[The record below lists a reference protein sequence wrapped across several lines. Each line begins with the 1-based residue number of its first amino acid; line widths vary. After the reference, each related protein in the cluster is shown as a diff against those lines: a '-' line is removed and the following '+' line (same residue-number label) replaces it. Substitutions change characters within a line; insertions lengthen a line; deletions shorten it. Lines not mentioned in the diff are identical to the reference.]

1 MLASLTIFCA
11 TAAYELH
18 RFIGEPNGLPA
29 IAALVAYYLTSA
41 AIALWVYA
49 DAHHRGRTTAYDFA
63 SFVFILWPVL
73 APIYL
78 VRSRGVRAF
87 GPVGAFIAS
96 FVGGLLFAA
105 FLGYPASLNP

>member
-29 IAALVAYYLTSA
+29 IAALIAYYLTSA
-41 AIALWVYA
+41 AIALWMCI
-49 DAHHRGRTTAYDFA
+49 DAQRRARTASYDFA
-63 SFVFILWPVL
+63 SFVFFLWPLL

-78 VRSRGVRAF
+78 VQSRGLRAF
-87 GPVGAFIAS
+87 GPVGAFFGS
-96 FVGGLLFAA
+96 FVGGLLSAVL
-105 FLGYPASLNP
+105 LGYPSSLHP